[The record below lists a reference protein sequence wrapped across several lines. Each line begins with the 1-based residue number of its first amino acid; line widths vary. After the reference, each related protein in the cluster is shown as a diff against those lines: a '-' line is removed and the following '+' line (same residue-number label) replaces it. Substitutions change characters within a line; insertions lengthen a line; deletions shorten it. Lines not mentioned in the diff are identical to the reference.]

1 MMDWWRAREPREQL
15 LVALGGVV
23 FVLVML
29 IQFVVIPVVT
39 GKAEARRAFDNE
51 ARVLDALV
59 AELAARPVA
68 LAAGTSTAQSS
79 LSGDALRTAV
89 TTLARERGLSVA
101 RVQSGADGRIS
112 IAMDSAD
119 PKAVFGWIS
128 ECRAQYGVV
137 VSRATLSQSRDGTV
151 RASVEVQGSG
161 S

>member
-23 FVLVML
+23 FVLVVV
-29 IQFVVIPVVT
+29 IQFVIIPVIA
-39 GKAEARRAFDNE
+39 GKADARQVFENE
-51 ARVLDALV
+51 ARMLDAV
-59 AELAARPVA
+59 VVELASRPVA
-68 LAAGTSTAQSS
+68 LAAGSNTAQSS

-112 IAMDSAD
+112 IAMESAD
-119 PKAVFGWIS
+119 PKVVFSWIS

-137 VSRATLSQSRDGTV
+137 VSRATLSESRDGTV
-151 RASVEVQGSG
+151 RASIEVEGS
-161 S
+161 

>member
-15 LVALGGVV
+15 LVALGGVI
-23 FVLVML
+23 FVLVVL
-29 IQFVVIPVVT
+29 IQFVIIPVIA
-39 GKAEARRAFDNE
+39 GKADARQAFEGEART
-51 ARVLDALV
+51 LDAVV
-59 AELAARPVA
+59 AELASRPVA
-68 LAAGTSTAQSS
+68 LAAGSNTAQSS

-112 IAMDSAD
+112 IAMESAD

-137 VSRATLSQSRDGTV
+137 VSRATLSESRDGTV
-151 RASVEVQGSG
+151 RASIEVEGS
-161 S
+161 